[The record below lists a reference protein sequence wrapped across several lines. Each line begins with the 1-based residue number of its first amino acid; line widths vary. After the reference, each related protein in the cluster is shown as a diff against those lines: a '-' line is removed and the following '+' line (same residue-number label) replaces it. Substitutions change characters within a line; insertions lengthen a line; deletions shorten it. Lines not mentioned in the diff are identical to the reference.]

1 MRLPLILLICA
12 GLAGGVARAQ
22 DWAFINPLMASS
34 LDVRPG
40 EGGATL
46 FSDHGDPSVATHAI
60 GFHYYES
67 RTGGNA
73 VLLNAGLFRR
83 EGMVWVFAGRI
94 EGLLG
99 YGPRDVTFPPG
110 RIEVTTTVLKPGEPR
125 CCPTGVARWSVD
137 RATGLVQ
144 RLQ

>member
-1 MRLPLILLICA
+1 MPA
-12 GLAGGVARAQ
+12 VAQ
-22 DWAFINPLMASS
+22 DWAFIDPLMASS

-46 FSDHGDPSVATHAI
+46 FPDHGDPNVATHAL

-73 VLLNAGLFRR
+73 VLLNVGLFRR
-83 EGMVWVFAGRI
+83 EGAGWIFAGRV
-94 EGLLG
+94 EGLFG
-99 YGPRDVTFPPG
+99 HGPKDASFPPG

-137 RATGLVQ
+137 TATRLVQ